1 MKTSLDPRHQKRIH
15 LMQELF
21 TWNFKKVKKSGDGVK
36 EIIAKLKRIDK
47 KITDAAPERPIH
59 QINRID
65 LAILRLSLFE
75 LLLNKDTPPK
85 VVVDEAVELA
95 KEYGGES
102 SPSFV
107 NGVLGKVIEMEGIK
121 T

>member
-1 MKTSLDPRHQKRIH
+1 MKTSRDPRHLHRIQ

-21 TWNFKKVKKSGDGVK
+21 TWNFKKGKTEGETKK
-36 EIIAKLKRIDK
+36 IISKLKRIDK
-47 KITDAAPERPIH
+47 KISEAAPERPIL

-65 LAILRLSLFE
+65 LAILRLSLYE
-75 LLLNKDTPPK
+75 LLLVKKTPPK

-95 KEYGGES
+95 KEYGGDS